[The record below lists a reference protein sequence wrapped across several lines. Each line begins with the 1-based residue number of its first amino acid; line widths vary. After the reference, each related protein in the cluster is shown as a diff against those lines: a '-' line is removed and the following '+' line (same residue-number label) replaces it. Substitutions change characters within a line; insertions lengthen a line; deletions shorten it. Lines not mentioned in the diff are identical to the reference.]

1 MIHHIMHLF
10 RSTQSNKQTFLLI
23 SQLGQERF
31 RSITKSYYRNS
42 IGVLLVYDIT
52 NHASFEHIP
61 LWMMEAKRHIEPH
74 RPVFALIGCK
84 ADLVANGVRREV
96 TTEEA
101 RAFAEQH
108 QLHFIET
115 SSRTGVNVREAFTA
129 VTQEIYNRIQSGEYK
144 IEDGYDGIKQGKAK
158 LHHRNL

>member
-1 MIHHIMHLF
+1 
-10 RSTQSNKQTFLLI
+10 
-23 SQLGQERF
+23 
-31 RSITKSYYRNS
+31 
-42 IGVLLVYDIT
+42 
-52 NHASFEHIP
+52 
-61 LWMMEAKRHIEPH
+61 MEAKRHIEPH

-96 TTEEA
+96 SAEEA

-144 IEDGYDGIKQGKAK
+144 IEDGYDGIKQGMSPSFSNKTVK
-158 LHHRNL
+158 LTIYSPSNRFSTT